1 VARGRGPVLR
11 RRGRSRERA
20 NDHQGDDR
28 HPSRNHRRAPEGRVQ
43 GRGQHRRAADRPS
56 RDHLALSP
64 RRFARIKIWLEPL
77 PRGSGYSFENGVI
90 GETVPTEHARTL
102 EKRTQ
107 GDGLGE
113 KTRQRAWPSS
123 PSTGLHKNRV
133 VLHRGGAQALGL
145 SRWVGRDYR
154 GSYKRIHRL
163 ACGGF
168 TAHLQ
173 SGGLRA
179 RPSHFALKSSLGD

>member
-1 VARGRGPVLR
+1 MLPHMAASFTIEHNILCGRAQSLGR
-11 RRGRSRERA
+11 RAMEQSRSRPSGKSAAEDRSFGVAGLSRQRA
-20 NDHQGDDR
+20 DDHQADQ
-28 HPSRNHRRAPEGRVQ
+28 RNPARAC
-43 GRGQHRRAADRPS
+43 AARLGLLIREW
-56 RDHLALSP
+56 RDP
-64 RRFARIKIWLEPL
+64 RDGADGTR
-77 PRGSGYSFENGVI
+77 
-90 GETVPTEHARTL
+90 RTL

-113 KTRQRAWPSS
+113 KIRQRAWPSS